1 MEKCSGHIEKMD
13 GKSGELHT
21 KTDFTCKKWW
31 NTGENMCFCPDIPGR
46 KYERYIYVFFVCRK
60 NKSERVVCLHGLHK
74 AGMSALCK
82 ITEERQFL

>member
-1 MEKCSGHIEKMD
+1 MG
-13 GKSGELHT
+13 
-21 KTDFTCKKWW
+21 
-31 NTGENMCFCPDIPGR
+31 FCPDIPGR

-60 NKSERVVCLHGLHK
+60 NKSERVACLHGLHK